1 LLIFYKDG
9 RFFSLNYE
17 EGMSSLAGFSL
28 RSVLE
33 PFRGDY
39 NALFSPRGGYL
50 VAVDGGG
57 WRVQKLRPSDVS
69 KHYDLLVGKLLEDKE
84 YREVK
89 KPVELIKRING
100 YFTDI
105 TGHSV
110 FSSREAILFNSKIA
124 SYSYL
129 SNFYPTLLLCSDPL
143 DRSTI
148 RLYPSSENAYQ
159 ASKICM
165 LASEIDRDEVSAA
178 VERISVV
185 SEHEAK
191 RLGAEFYI
199 PPSNE
204 VCQKKSS
211 IMKDLN
217 RLKFEQNLPLLEL
230 LIQTNPKH
238 LIEESGDRFWGASS
252 PVDYKSL
259 EKSYSEPISLS
270 SQNCLGRVLMEV
282 RTELVEKY
290 RITKRK

>member
-1 LLIFYKDG
+1 
-9 RFFSLNYE
+9 
-17 EGMSSLAGFSL
+17 MSSLAGFSL
-28 RSVLE
+28 GSVLE
-33 PFRGDY
+33 SFRGDY

-50 VAVDGGG
+50 VAADGGG

-69 KHYDLLVGKLLEDKE
+69 KHYTMLVRKLLEDKE

-105 TGHSV
+105 TGHSGL
-110 FSSREAILFNSKIA
+110 SSREAILFNSKIA

-204 VCQKKSS
+204 AAQIKFD
-211 IMKDLN
+211 IMQDLT
-217 RLKFEQNLPLLEL
+217 RSKFEQNLQLLKL
-230 LIQTNPKH
+230 LMQTSPKH
-238 LIEESGDRFWGASS
+238 LVEESGDRFWGAAS
-252 PVDYKSL
+252 PVDYKAL
-259 EKSYSEPISLS
+259 EKSYADPVSLS
-270 SQNCLGRVLMEV
+270 SQNCLGRVLMCV
-282 RTELVEKY
+282 RKELAQKY
-290 RITKRK
+290 RFPK